1 MAKKQPVTRW
11 HNGITPIG
19 ELTPNEL
26 LAHEMISHRIDLSP
40 SVERIMRA
48 ELNEDQRNRAL
59 TSFRDALGQHADPN
73 RDPRTAIANA
83 LSSP

>member
-26 LAHEMISHRIDLSP
+26 LAHEMISHKSDRSHVVL
-40 SVERIMRA
+40 
-48 ELNEDQRNRAL
+48 
-59 TSFRDALGQHADPN
+59 
-73 RDPRTAIANA
+73 
-83 LSSP
+83 